1 MSDRDIE
8 YRAQKQLELR
18 CPSGTI
24 SELVGY
30 ASTFDTP
37 YEVDGTVET
46 ISPSAFE
53 RTLRDKPD
61 VFALVGHDPS
71 RVVGR
76 TSNKTLTLAT
86 DEHGLKVTLRPVD
99 TQEGRDLVA
108 LVRSGTLDSM
118 SFGFIVRDDQL
129 EVRDGKVHRSITDLE
144 LHEVSVV
151 AYPANSAAR
160 ISARAKKLSNDL
172 YAARARSL
180 RGLEAQR
187 RLLIPPLGIF
197 IGGSQ
202 NGTV

>member
-1 MSDRDIE
+1 MSEIE
-8 YRAQKQLELR
+8 YRAQKALELR
-18 CPSGTI
+18 CPNGEMG
-24 SELVGY
+24 ELVGY

-46 ISPSAFE
+46 ISPRAFE
-53 RTLRDKPD
+53 RTLKDKPD

-76 TSNKTLTLAT
+76 TSNKTLVLST
-86 DEHGLKVTLRPVD
+86 DERGLRVTLRPVN

-118 SFGFIVRDDQL
+118 SFGFIVRDDKL
-129 EVRDGKVHRSITDLE
+129 EVRDGKVHRSIEDLE

-160 ISARAKKLSNDL
+160 ISARAKRASTDL
-172 YAARARSL
+172 YSAHVRSL
-180 RGLEAQR
+180 RSLEAKR
-187 RLLIPPLGIF
+187 RMLIPPLGIF
-197 IGGSQ
+197 IGGTK